1 MPSKS
6 KDNSM
11 YRSTALLLAAI
22 ALTPTLRAET
32 AWEKADYGPCLSF
45 AMDVSEGKLKDTI
58 RFADT
63 RNYVF
68 RARVISLD
76 AERKLNIVYDTE
88 LMRVAGAWSGGF
100 LAYGGATKSMGPTPA
115 GKMLFTTGR
124 RPGWSLDGSW
134 EDPREPREGPL
145 SREVARY
152 RGVYLHDRRV
162 VVSYTVGEC
171 EVLEMPGAV
180 LVDGRASFT
189 RNFTVGPSKRD
200 LSVLLAEETG
210 ALEKNGR
217 LEVSVDGAPAGSKL
231 SRKDGLVLL
240 RLPAQAGRVSFRVTL
255 SRGGGARTAGEKKTA
270 DLEAFTRG
278 GPGRWKKTLNTS
290 GEKGEDSGAYALD
303 TLTAPDDN
311 PWGAWLRFSA
321 VDFFDDGRAALTT
334 WDGDVWV
341 VSGIDGKL
349 AELRWRRYATGL
361 QMPLGIR
368 IVKGKVYTVGRDQ
381 LTRLHD
387 LNDDG
392 EADFYE
398 NINNDAGLTLQR
410 HEFVM
415 DLHTDKEGN
424 FYYCRSGHY
433 IKSLRGENCCVMK
446 VSPDGAKLE
455 VFARGFRETNGMS
468 LGPDGRMTIGDNEGN
483 GIPQTPIYE
492 LKRGGYYGFEPTMT
506 PNGYKWVVDPICWLP
521 HDFDRSAGGQNWVT
535 SDSWGPLKGAL
546 LHTSYGHCSLYRI
559 LLDEVEGQL
568 QGLVTKFPLRFES
581 GIMRSRFHPLDG
593 QLYLCGLRGYD
604 TNAVRDGGFYRVRY
618 TGKTLRM
625 PTGWKTRPGGID
637 ISFGCDL
644 DAEFSGAA
652 SRWSGQWYDI
662 PKATPREPRRKKAK
676 LPITGVRVLPDR
688 RTVSIDIRD
697 FGPATNISFRYR
709 LKDAEGEMMRGELH
723 GTVNRVPGKNR

>member
-1 MPSKS
+1 
-6 KDNSM
+6 
-11 YRSTALLLAAI
+11 
-22 ALTPTLRAET
+22 
-32 AWEKADYGPCLSF
+32 
-45 AMDVSEGKLKDTI
+45 
-58 RFADT
+58 
-63 RNYVF
+63 
-68 RARVISLD
+68 
-76 AERKLNIVYDTE
+76 
-88 LMRVAGAWSGGF
+88 
-100 LAYGGATKSMGPTPA
+100 
-115 GKMLFTTGR
+115 
-124 RPGWSLDGSW
+124 
-134 EDPREPREGPL
+134 
-145 SREVARY
+145 
-152 RGVYLHDRRV
+152 
-162 VVSYTVGEC
+162 
-171 EVLEMPGAV
+171 
-180 LVDGRASFT
+180 
-189 RNFTVGPSKRD
+189 
-200 LSVLLAEETG
+200 
-210 ALEKNGR
+210 
-217 LEVSVDGAPAGSKL
+217 
-231 SRKDGLVLL
+231 
-240 RLPAQAGRVSFRVTL
+240 
-255 SRGGGARTAGEKKTA
+255 
-270 DLEAFTRG
+270 
-278 GPGRWKKTLNTS
+278 
-290 GEKGEDSGAYALD
+290 
-303 TLTAPDDN
+303 
-311 PWGAWLRFSA
+311 
-321 VDFFDDGRAALTT
+321 
-334 WDGDVWV
+334 
-341 VSGIDGKL
+341 
-349 AELRWRRYATGL
+349 
-361 QMPLGIR
+361 MPLGIR
-368 IVKGKVYTVGRDQ
+368 VVQGKVYTVGRDQ

-398 NINNDAGLTLQR
+398 NFNNDAGLTLQR

-433 IKSLRGENCCVMK
+433 IKSQRGENCCVMK

-468 LGPDGRMTIGDNEGN
+468 LSPEGRMTIGDNEGN
-483 GIPQTPIYE
+483 GIPQTPVYE

-535 SDSWGPLKGAL
+535 SDSWGPMKGAL

-581 GIMRSRFHPLDG
+581 GIMRSRFHPRDG

-644 DAEFSGAA
+644 DAEFSGNA

-662 PKATPREPRRKKAK
+662 PRATPREPKRKKAK
-676 LPITGVRVLPDR
+676 LPITRVRVLPDR

-709 LKDAEGEMMRGELH
+709 LKDAEGKMMRGELH
-723 GTVNRVPGKNR
+723 GTVNRVPGKDR

>member
-1 MPSKS
+1 
-6 KDNSM
+6 M
-11 YRSTALLLAAI
+11 YRSAALLLISI
-22 ALTPTLRAET
+22 ALAPALGAET
-32 AWEKADYGPCLSF
+32 PWEKADYGPCLSF

-76 AERKLNIVYDTE
+76 GARQLNIAYDTE

-115 GKMLFTTGR
+115 GKMQFTTGR

-134 EDPREPREGPL
+134 DDPREPREGPL
-145 SREVARY
+145 PRDVAKY
-152 RGVYLHDRRV
+152 RGVYLHGRSV
-162 VVSYTVGEC
+162 VVSYTVGDC
-171 EVLEMPGAV
+171 EVLEMPEGT
-180 LVDGRASFT
+180 LVEGRACFT
-189 RNFTVGPSKRD
+189 RNFTMGPSKRD

-217 LEVSVDGAPAGSKL
+217 LETSVDGAPRGSKL
-231 SRKDGLVLL
+231 SRKDGLVFL
-240 RLPAQAGRVSFRVTL
+240 RLPARAGRVSFRITL
-255 SRGGGARTAGEKKTA
+255 SRGGEARTAGEKKIA

-278 GPGRWKKTLNTS
+278 GPGRWEKTLNTS
-290 GEKGEDSGAYALD
+290 GKRGEDSGAYALD

-321 VDFFDDGRAALTT
+321 VDFFADGRAALTT

-341 VSGIDGKL
+341 VSGIGSDREHLKMS
-349 AELRWRRYATGL
+349 WRRYATGL

-368 IVKGKVYTVGRDQ
+368 IVKGKIYTVGRDQ

-387 LNDDG
+387 IDDDG

-398 NINNDAGLTLQR
+398 NFNNDAGLTLQR

-433 IKSLRGENCCVMK
+433 IKSQRGENCCVMK

-468 LGPDGRMTIGDNEGN
+468 LSPEGRMTIGDNEGN
-483 GIPQTPIYE
+483 GIPQTPVYE

-535 SDSWGPLKGAL
+535 SDSWGPMKGAL

-581 GIMRSRFHPLDG
+581 GIMRSRFHPRDG

-644 DAEFSGAA
+644 DAEFSGNA

-662 PKATPREPRRKKAK
+662 PRATPREPKRKKAK

-723 GTVNRVPGKNR
+723 GTVNRVPGKDR